1 MQLTEHFS
9 LNEFIFSE
17 TVYRHKLANYP
28 SEEVKAKLFL
38 TAAGMERIRALLDNK
53 KIKVLSGY
61 RCFQLNEIVGGSK
74 GSQHMLG
81 EACDFVCP
89 SYGSPVSVVI
99 ALRDKLELLGID
111 QLILESSW
119 IHVSFSLRPR
129 HQCLL
134 FKDGKYFNLKIAS

>member
-9 LNEFIFSE
+9 LEEFVFSD
-17 TVYRHKLANYP
+17 TAIANKINNYP
-28 SEEVKAKLFL
+28 PEEIKSKLFL
-38 TAAGMERIRALLDNK
+38 TASGMERIRALLNK

-61 RCFQLNEIVGGSK
+61 RCFHLNEIIGGSK

-89 SYGSPVSVVI
+89 AYGSPVNVVI
-99 ALRDKLELLGID
+99 ALRNNLRVLGID

-119 IHVSFSLRPR
+119 IHVSFSLAPR

-134 FKDGKYFNLKIAS
+134 FKDGKYYDLNIKA